1 MKAKIRILIV
11 DDHAM
16 VRMGLGQAI
25 QLERD
30 MCVAG
35 EAANGVQALEL
46 YRHLL
51 PDVVTMD
58 YRLPGHDG
66 VAVTTA
72 LRKEFPDAR
81 VLLLSVYENQEC
93 VWRAVQAGVIG
104 YCSKTAETSEVI
116 SAIRQVAI
124 GQASFSH
131 GLAEK
136 LNLRKSSE
144 SLTIREQ
151 QVLQQVVAGLCN
163 KEIMESLNMSQST
176 VKRHLERIFAKLH
189 VNDRSQ
195 AIAVS
200 IQRGLVQLD

>member
-35 EAANGVQALEL
+35 EAANGFQALEL

-58 YRLPGHDG
+58 YKLPGNDG
-66 VAVTTA
+66 VEVTTA

-81 VLLLSVYENQEC
+81 VLLLSVYESQEC
-93 VWRAVQAGVIG
+93 VWRAVQAGVTG
-104 YCSKTAETSEVI
+104 YCSKAVETRDVI
-116 SAIRQVAI
+116 AAIRQVAA
-124 GQASFSH
+124 GHVSFSH

-136 LNLRKSSE
+136 LNSRRPQD
-144 SLTIREQ
+144 SLTARELE
-151 QVLQQVVAGLCN
+151 VLQQIVAGKSN
-163 KEIMESLNMSQST
+163 KEIMDSLNMSQST
-176 VKRHLERIFAKLH
+176 VKRHIERSFAKLQ

-195 AIAVS
+195 AITVA
-200 IQRGLVQLD
+200 IKRGWVQLD